1 MVAAGAYDKKRS
13 RDIIRLPVVADIGD
27 AVCIAVTLDEVAEM
41 IAHLDSTVPP
51 GELFCSVER
60 SEMP

>member
-1 MVAAGAYDKKRS
+1 
-13 RDIIRLPVVADIGD
+13 VVADIGD